1 MSKYQKNP
9 GVYSTL
15 QSINSLSKPY
25 AYYEVYNILTN
36 VMNYSWRKGNSR
48 PPKFLRQRLEE
59 DRIVFKNFLE
69 QLTQAKFVIVYIDEW
84 SFNPSTLPWYSWMKK
99 GTIADKIIRSTTDRY
114 TVFDAVQSPPLSS
127 PPCNFGKILVV
138 DNFVEKKLYWKF

>member
-9 GVYSTL
+9 GVYSTF

-69 QLTQAKFVIVYIDEW
+69 QQTQAKFVIVYIDEW

-114 TVFDAVQSPPLSS
+114 NAIAAQWESNVYFMIKMKLQM
-127 PPCNFGKILVV
+127 
-138 DNFVEKKLYWKF
+138 KKA